1 MTTMSANLKHSQAST
16 WQDTLRD
23 YKAHMTSKKQQHTKQ
38 TQHTR
43 QSTPESDKTT
53 SAHKV
58 KPDSGKTPQK
68 PTSQTGQDSRSGN
81 KPQSGSAGIHQK
93 QKTPHNAL
101 QRVSDGDAKKIPPQ
115 VNISPSHP
123 VPPYVFSPATNPAI
137 KPCY

>member
-23 YKAHMTSKKQQHTKQ
+23 YKAHMTSKKQQHTQ
-38 TQHTR
+38 QTR

-68 PTSQTGQDSRSGN
+68 PTSQTGQGSRSGN

-101 QRVSDGDAKKIPPQ
+101 QRVSDGDAKK
-115 VNISPSHP
+115 
-123 VPPYVFSPATNPAI
+123 PAQAQKHVRPEGMEQNRML
-137 KPCY
+137 